1 MNKCILLPLHLYDY
15 DVQGDLHKEEK
26 IQMYK
31 YSINQTLKASKGL
44 KVIVICH
51 GKEEKLFDNK
61 QENLEIY
68 WSKYYKEPNINGL
81 FDKNPA
87 QRSIVYEGL
96 IIAKNKGYDYV
107 IKGRADSAILNLDPI
122 LNLAIENENK
132 YIFTQITT
140 FIDPW
145 LLGDCFMAGKIDK
158 LIKLWAPSNYYDAD
172 GLIYFAK
179 RLMEIEKENDL
190 FRIIVNKSFFI
201 DLAELKVVDF
211 RFTWKSKIDWLKKE
225 DYDINEILW
234 GNKNNWLKSK
244 HGQMILGDRPN
255 ILTKKIFNRSALYN
269 FHIIRKVTVL
279 YRKFLKLI
287 FQSVLYK
294 L

>member
-1 MNKCILLPLHLYDY
+1 
-15 DVQGDLHKEEK
+15 
-26 IQMYK
+26 
-31 YSINQTLKASKGL
+31 
-44 KVIVICH
+44 
-51 GKEEKLFDNK
+51 
-61 QENLEIY
+61 
-68 WSKYYKEPNINGL
+68 
-81 FDKNPA
+81 
-87 QRSIVYEGL
+87 
-96 IIAKNKGYDYV
+96 
-107 IKGRADSAILNLDPI
+107 
-122 LNLAIENENK
+122 
-132 YIFTQITT
+132 
-140 FIDPW
+140 
-145 LLGDCFMAGKIDK
+145 MAGKIDK

-201 DLAELKVVDF
+201 DLSELKVVDF